1 MQIVLYLTHE
11 LFPAGQH
18 AADELLR
25 NETVYSSQA
34 IPLIF
39 VYAHDCQI
47 GDFIP

>member
-1 MQIVLYLTHE
+1 MQIVLDFTHE

-18 AADELLR
+18 TADEFLR
-25 NETVYSSQA
+25 NEIVYSSQA

-39 VYAHDCQI
+39 VCARDCQI